1 MLKKQKE
8 TILNV
13 TRKNNYTAYK
23 GIMIQMTAEF
33 SSEIMEARKHG
44 TTFLKY
50 WNKNNNKNHPKI
62 LHPTKISLKN
72 GSEIKTFS
80 DKTM

>member
-13 TRKNNYTAYK
+13 TRKKNYTAYK

-50 WNKNNNKNHPKI
+50 
-62 LHPTKISLKN
+62 
-72 GSEIKTFS
+72 
-80 DKTM
+80 